1 MAEQKKKTCAHI
13 PCRCEV
19 PPHQKYCGD
28 VCKDAGKEDVE
39 IACECGHPACPLTA

>member
-1 MAEQKKKTCAHI
+1 MADSNKNKCKRI

-19 PPHQKYCGD
+19 PSGQDYCGQI
-28 VCKDAGKEDVE
+28 CRDAGENDVE